1 MAALLSPSPQLD
13 TWVAGQLASADYFNK
28 NVRDV
33 QKFLVYAPLTIVT
46 RNATQ
51 SIADSVQ
58 ATVTWDT
65 EVIDTDGWFT
75 APSTNLVCQRA
86 GVYGIQYQ
94 VYYAVSA
101 VGIRSGHIAVNGNW
115 VSSANNS
122 PPSSGSGVPNLIST
136 SITALNVG
144 DIVTGMT
151 FQNSGGALLL
161 GAGYNAPRMAIRLLS
176 TADLDVTWNSV
187 THTGTTSN
195 PKPPASKP
203 PTAHVPTN
211 YTKTYFATWSRTYD
225 GDNTVT
231 WDDSPYCYQGYYSS
245 DRGNTRSLVGFNY
258 NQIKS
263 DLNGAS
269 NIRIKFTFKGHH
281 SYWNSGMTAVIGT
294 HNYSSKPG
302 SWSGGTVNENQT
314 RRGSVAAGGTY
325 TVDLGKDSWYSWAF
339 KSGNV
344 KGMAFG
350 PGPSTSNAY
359 YGNVYGATQGG
370 KPYLTIT
377 YTK

>member
-13 TWVAGQLASADYFNK
+13 TWVAGQLGSADAFNK

-33 QKFLVYAPLTIVT
+33 QRFLAYAPMTIVQ
-46 RNATQ
+46 RAATQ

-58 ATVTWDT
+58 STITWDT
-65 EVIDTDGWFT
+65 ETIDTDGWFT

-94 VYYAVSA
+94 VVYANA
-101 VGIRSGHIAVNGNW
+101 LAGIRSGHITVNGNW
-115 VSSANNS
+115 VSSVNNS
-122 PPSSGSGVPNLIST
+122 ST
-136 SITALNVG
+136 QGNPTAILCSSITALNVG

-151 FQNSGGALLL
+151 FQNSGGALTV
-161 GAGYNAPRMAIRLLS
+161 GANYNGPRMAIRLLS
-176 TADLDVTWNSV
+176 TADLDITWNP
-187 THTGTTSN
+187 TTGQGTSSN
-195 PKPPASKP
+195 PKPPPSKP
-203 PTAHVPTN
+203 PTPHVPTN
-211 YTKTYFATWSRTYD
+211 FSKTYFATWSRTYD

-269 NIRIKFTFKGHH
+269 NIRVKFTFKGNHA
-281 SYWNSGMTAVIGT
+281 YYNSGMTAIVGT
-294 HNYSSKPG
+294 HTYASKPG
-302 SWSGGTVNENQT
+302 SWSTANVNENQT
-314 RRGSVAAGGTY
+314 QRGSVAAGGTY
-325 TVDLGKDSWYSWAF
+325 TLDLGKDSWYSWAW
-339 KSGNV
+339 KTGNI

-350 PGPSTSNAY
+350 PGPNTSLTY